1 MSAVDLA
8 SFANAWYNP
17 GKPAWVRALWFFVGA
32 PVVSS
37 RLLPLSSVRVWLL
50 RLFGAS
56 LGQGLVIKP
65 GVRIKHPW
73 MLTAGDRCWLGEDC
87 WIDNLAPVTLGRNV
101 CISQGAY
108 LCTGNHDW
116 SDPAFGLIVKSIA
129 LADGAWA
136 GARSVLCPGARLGEG
151 AIAAAGSVVSGSV
164 PPWEIHAGNPAV
176 FVRRRTLRPE
186 TETVVP

>member
-8 SFANAWYNP
+8 SFANAWYDP
-17 GKPAWVRALWFFVGA
+17 GRPAWVRALWFFAGSPLVR
-32 PVVSS
+32 SS
-37 RLLPLSSVRVWLL
+37 LLPFSSLRVHVL
-50 RLFGAS
+50 RLFGAT
-56 LGQGLVIKP
+56 LGKGLVIKP

-73 MLTAGDRCWLGEDC
+73 MLTAGDHCWIGEDC

-116 SDPAFGLIVKSIA
+116 SDPAFGLIVRPIT

-136 GARSVLCPGARLGEG
+136 GARSVLCPGAKLGEG
-151 AIAAAGSVVSGSV
+151 AVAAAGSVVQGII
-164 PPWEIHAGNPAV
+164 PDWQIWAGNPAV
-176 FVRRRTLRPE
+176 FVRRRNMR
-186 TETVVP
+186 